1 MMFGEF
7 TIIERAKGLIGLII
21 ILSLGYYAYPY
32 DNLSLLFGAITIALI
47 ARFIWWIKMETE
59 VNNALASIIL
69 EGNALRTEAEFKHR
83 ILNPDL
89 YNEFR
94 MRTSFDNELYDYMNK
109 VENEDYLIVGDT
121 VPNNDVE
128 IIQYGIYSKVHDIWI
143 AVGCHTSA
151 GTGPS
156 DKTSY
161 WLCDEDFNII
171 RYIFLEHRKNVNIKK
186 FINLKLLNYGRVDKK
201 YLKNFKKSAK
211 RKNYY

>member
-1 MMFGEF
+1 MFEEF
-7 TIIERAKGLIGLII
+7 TLTEKVKGLLGLII
-21 ILSLGYYAYPY
+21 IFGLSYYAYPY
-32 DNLSLLFGAITIALI
+32 DAASLFFGAITIALI
-47 ARFIWWIKMETE
+47 ARFIWWVNMETK

-69 EGNALRTEAEFKHR
+69 EGEALRTEAEYKHR
-83 ILNPDL
+83 ILNPEL
-89 YNEFR
+89 YDEFR

-143 AVGCHTSA
+143 GVGCHTSGA
-151 GTGPS
+151 TGPS
-156 DKTSY
+156 DKTNY

-171 RYIFLEHRKNVNIKK
+171 RYVFLEHRQNVNIKK
-186 FINLKLLNYGRVDKK
+186 FINLKLMNYGRVDKK
-201 YLKNFKKSAK
+201 YLKNYKKSAK

>member
-1 MMFGEF
+1 M
-7 TIIERAKGLIGLII
+7 IIGTYK
-21 ILSLGYYAYPY
+21 
-32 DNLSLLFGAITIALI
+32 
-47 ARFIWWIKMETE
+47 
-59 VNNALASIIL
+59 
-69 EGNALRTEAEFKHR
+69 FKHHQ
-83 ILNPDL
+83 LNPDL
-89 YNEFR
+89 YNEFG
-94 MRTSFDNELYDYMNK
+94 MRTSIDAELYDYGN
-109 VENEDYLIVGDT
+109 ENDDYLIVDNNK

-128 IIQYGIYSKVHDIWI
+128 IILYGIYSKVHDIWI

-171 RYIFLEHRKNVNIKK
+171 RYVFLEHRKNVNIKK